1 MSSQIVNSSR
11 GNHVSRQ
18 LLDILSSSIIAHHD
32 EGGQPQQKW
41 AGVMLTEHQL
51 QQLRNEKTPLQV
63 QVRWIHQALGAYQ
76 RHEHHATWLGKGQ
89 RYFYQEERS
98 LATWIEIEGDII
110 RSCLTDSSDG
120 GSWGL
125 DSRGSF
131 CVTCFYYETTGACKP
146 NCVTAH
152 D

>member
-1 MSSQIVNSSR
+1 
-11 GNHVSRQ
+11 
-18 LLDILSSSIIAHHD
+18 
-32 EGGQPQQKW
+32 
-41 AGVMLTEHQL
+41 MLTKHQL
-51 QQLRNEKTPLQV
+51 QQLRNEQTPLQV

-76 RHEHHATWLGKGQ
+76 RHEHHAPWLGKGQ
-89 RYFYQEERS
+89 RYFYQEGRS

-131 CVTCFYYETTGACKP
+131 CVTCFYYETTERPDLIAKVKQLHWESLHSEVSNGKGRNRYLKAKGY
-146 NCVTAH
+146 
-152 D
+152 